1 MDHLP
6 IFCQLRDRDCLI
18 VGGGDVAE
26 RKARLLLDAGARLTV
41 NALAFIP
48 QFTAWADAGMLTLV
62 EGPFDESLLD
72 TCWLAIA
79 ATDDDALNQR
89 VSEAAEA
96 RRIFCNV
103 VDAPKAASFIM
114 PSIIDRSPLMVAVSS
129 GGTSPVLARL
139 LREKLES
146 LLPLHLGQVA
156 KYAGQLRGR
165 VKQQFATMGE
175 RRRFWEKLFVND
187 RLAQSLANN
196 DQKAITETTEQLIN
210 EPLDHRGE
218 VVLVGAGPGDAGL
231 LTLKGLQQIQQA
243 DVVVYDRLVSDDIMN
258 LVRRDADRVFVGK
271 RAGYHCVPQEEI
283 NQILLREAQKGKR
296 VVRLKG
302 GDPFIFGRGGEELE
316 TLCNAG
322 IPFSVVPGITAAS
335 GCSAYSGI
343 PLTHRDY
350 AQSVRLITG
359 HLKTGGE
366 ELETLCNAGIP
377 FSVVPGITAASGC
390 SAYSG
395 IPLTHRDYAQSVRLI
410 TGHLKTGGELD
421 WENLAAEKQTLVFYM
436 GLNQAATIQQKLIEY
451 GMPGEMPVAIVENG
465 TAVTQRVI
473 DGTLSQLGELAQQ
486 MNSPSL
492 IIIGRVVGLRDKLNW
507 FSNH

>member
-1 MDHLP
+1 MEYLP
-6 IFCQLRDRDCLI
+6 LFANIAGRPVLL
-18 VGGGDVAE
+18 VGGGEVAL

-41 NALAFIP
+41 VAPQLHDELAQLAAAGKLAVLHEAF
-48 QFTAWADAGMLTLV
+48 DAAHLQGQRLV
-62 EGPFDESLLD
+62 
-72 TCWLAIA
+72 IA
-79 ATDDDALNQR
+79 ATDDEVVNAQ
-89 VSEAAEA
+89 VAAAAEA
-96 RRIFCNV
+96 NGLWVNV
-103 VDAPKAASFIM
+103 VDDPANSSFIF
-114 PSIIDRSPLMVAVSS
+114 PSIIDRSPIMVAVSS
-129 GGTSPVLARL
+129 GGAAPVLARL
-139 LREKLES
+139 LRERLEA
-146 LLPLHLGQVA
+146 LLPSHLGA
-156 KYAGQLRGR
+156 LARLSGELRGR
-165 VKQQFATMGE
+165 VKQVLASLTE
-175 RRRFWEKLFVND
+175 RRRFWEKAFGSS
-187 RLAQSLANN
+187 RLLSLLQGG
-196 DQKAITETTEQLIN
+196 DETAARHWLNEQLDGT
-210 EPLDHRGE
+210 EAKGGE
-218 VVLVGAGPGDAGL
+218 IVLVGAGPGDAGL

-243 DVVVYDRLVSDDIMN
+243 DTVVYDRLVSDDIMN

-366 ELETLCNAGIP
+366 
-377 FSVVPGITAASGC
+377 
-390 SAYSG
+390 
-395 IPLTHRDYAQSVRLI
+395 
-410 TGHLKTGGELD
+410 LD

-436 GLNQAATIQQKLIEY
+436 GLNQAATIQQKLIEH

-473 DGTLSQLGELAQQ
+473 DGTLTQLGELAQQ

>member
-6 IFCQLRDRDCLI
+6 IFCQLRDRDCLL

-41 NALAFIP
+41 NAPDFVP
-48 QFTAWADAGMLTLV
+48 QFRVWADANMLTLV
-62 EGPFDESLLD
+62 QGEFNPALLD
-72 TCWLAIA
+72 NCWLAIA
-79 ATDDDALNQR
+79 ATDNEAVNQR
-89 VSEAAEA
+89 VSASAEE

-103 VDAPKAASFIM
+103 VDAPQQASFIM

-146 LLPLHLGQVA
+146 VLPLHLGQLA
-156 KYAGQLRGR
+156 HYAGQLRSR
-165 VKQQFATMGE
+165 VKKQFATVGE

-187 RLAQSLANN
+187 RLAQSLANE
-196 DQKAITETTEQLIN
+196 DRQAVADATEQLLT

-271 RAGYHCVPQEEI
+271 RSGYHCVPQEEI
-283 NQILLREAQKGKR
+283 NQILLREAQGKR

-316 TLCNAG
+316 TLCHAG

-343 PLTHRDY
+343 PLTHRDF
-350 AQSVRLITG
+350 AQGVRL
-359 HLKTGGE
+359 
-366 ELETLCNAGIP
+366 
-377 FSVVPGITAASGC
+377 V
-390 SAYSG
+390 
-395 IPLTHRDYAQSVRLI
+395 

-421 WENLAAEKQTLVFYM
+421 WENLAVEKQTLVFYM
-436 GLNQAATIQQKLIEY
+436 GLNQAPAIREKLIAH
-451 GMPGEMPVAIVENG
+451 GMAADMPAAIVENG
-465 TAVTQRVI
+465 TAITQKVVT
-473 DGTLSQLGELAQQ
+473 GTLEQLDILAQQ
-486 MNSPSL
+486 MASPAL
-492 IIIGRVVGLRDKLNW
+492 IIVGRVVGLRDKLNW

>member
-1 MDHLP
+1 MHHLP
-6 IFCQLRDRDCLI
+6 IFCQLRGRDCLL

-26 RKARLLLDAGARLTV
+26 RKARLLMEAGARLTV
-41 NALAFIP
+41 NALAFSP
-48 QFTAWADAGMLTLV
+48 QFTVWANEGMLTLAAG
-62 EGPFDESLLD
+62 EFNDALLD
-72 TCWLAIA
+72 TSWLVIA
-79 ATDDDALNQR
+79 ATDDNDVNQR
-89 VSEAAEA
+89 VSDAAEA

-103 VDAPKAASFIM
+103 VDAPKEASFIM

-139 LREKLES
+139 LREKLEAV
-146 LLPLHLGQVA
+146 LPQHLGQLA
-156 KYAGQLRGR
+156 GYAGKLRER
-165 VKQQFATMGE
+165 VKTHFDNVGE
-175 RRRFWEKLFVND
+175 RRRFWEKFFVND
-187 RLAQSLANN
+187 RLAQSLAN
-196 DQKAITETTEQLIN
+196 DDSQAVSDVTEQLLN
-210 EPLDHRGE
+210 EPLDKRGE

-258 LVRRDADRVFVGK
+258 LVRRDADRIFVGK

-283 NQILLREAQKGKR
+283 NQILLRAAQSGKR

-316 TLCNAG
+316 TLC
-322 IPFSVVPGITAAS
+322 
-335 GCSAYSGI
+335 
-343 PLTHRDY
+343 H
-350 AQSVRLITG
+350 
-359 HLKTGGE
+359 
-366 ELETLCNAGIP
+366 AGIP

-421 WENLAAEKQTLVFYM
+421 WANLAAEKQTLVFYM
-436 GLNQAATIQQKLIEY
+436 GLNQAATIQVQLIAH
-451 GMPGEMPVAIVENG
+451 GMESDMPVALVENG
-465 TAVTQRVI
+465 TSVKQRVVS
-473 DGTLSQLGELAQQ
+473 GSLNELGELATQVA
-486 MNSPSL
+486 SPAL
-492 IIIGRVVGLRDKLNW
+492 IIVGRVVALRDKLNW

>member
-6 IFCQLRDRDCLI
+6 IFCQLRDRECLL

-26 RKARLLLDAGARLTV
+26 RKARLLLDAGAKLTV
-41 NALAFIP
+41 NALDFAP
-48 QFTAWADAGMLTLV
+48 QFRVWAQEGMLTLA
-62 EGPFDESLLD
+62 EGEFDAALLD
-72 TCWLAIA
+72 KCWLAIA
-79 ATDDDALNQR
+79 ATDDDAVNAR
-89 VSEAAEA
+89 VSAEA
-96 RRIFCNV
+96 EQRRIFCNV
-103 VDAPKAASFIM
+103 VDAPQQASFIM

-146 LLPLHLGQVA
+146 LLPQHLGQVA
-156 KYAGQLRGR
+156 HFAGQLRGR
-165 VKQQFATMGE
+165 VKKQFDTVGE

-187 RLAQSLANN
+187 RLAQSLANQ
-196 DQKAITETTEQLIN
+196 DSKAIEATTEQLLS
-210 EPLDHRGE
+210 EPLDNRGE

-243 DVVVYDRLVSDDIMN
+243 DIVVYDRLVSDDIMN

-335 GCSAYSGI
+335 GCSAYAGI

-350 AQSVRLITG
+350 AQSVRL
-359 HLKTGGE
+359 
-366 ELETLCNAGIP
+366 
-377 FSVVPGITAASGC
+377 V
-390 SAYSG
+390 
-395 IPLTHRDYAQSVRLI
+395 

-421 WENLAAEKQTLVFYM
+421 WHNLAAEKQTLVFYM
-436 GLNQAATIQQKLIEY
+436 GLNQAATISARLREN
-451 GMPGEMPVAIVENG
+451 GMATDMPVALVENG
-465 TAVTQRVI
+465 TAVKQRVVS
-473 DGTLSQLGELAQQ
+473 GTLEELAELAQQ
-486 MNSPSL
+486 VASPAL
-492 IIIGRVVGLRDKLNW
+492 IIVGRVVALREKLNW

>member
-6 IFCQLRDRDCLI
+6 IFCQLRQRDCLL

-26 RKARLLLDAGARLTV
+26 RKARLLLDAGANVTV
-41 NALAFIP
+41 NALDFTP
-48 QFTAWADAGMLTLV
+48 QFQVWADSQMLTLV
-62 EGPFDESLLD
+62 QGEFIPSLLD
-72 TCWLAIA
+72 NCWLAIA
-79 ATDDDALNQR
+79 ATDDETVNQQ

-96 RRIFCNV
+96 RRIFCNM
-103 VDAPKAASFIM
+103 VDAPRQASFIM

-146 LLPLHLGQVA
+146 ILPLHLGQLA
-156 KYAGQLRGR
+156 RYAGHLRAR
-165 VKQQFATMGE
+165 VKQQFATVGE

-187 RLAQSLANN
+187 RLAQSLAN
-196 DQKAITETTEQLIN
+196 DDRQAVADTTEQLLT
-210 EPLDHRGE
+210 EPLEHRGE

-271 RAGYHCVPQEEI
+271 RSGYHCVPQEEI
-283 NQILLREAQKGKR
+283 NQILLREAQKGRR

-316 TLCNAG
+316 TLCEAG

-343 PLTHRDY
+343 PLTHRDF
-350 AQSVRLITG
+350 AQGVRL
-359 HLKTGGE
+359 
-366 ELETLCNAGIP
+366 
-377 FSVVPGITAASGC
+377 V
-390 SAYSG
+390 
-395 IPLTHRDYAQSVRLI
+395 

-421 WENLAAEKQTLVFYM
+421 WANLAVEKQTLVFYM
-436 GLNQAATIQQKLIEY
+436 GLNQAPAIRKKLIAH
-451 GMPGEMPVAIVENG
+451 GMAEDMPAAIVENG
-465 TAVTQRVI
+465 TAVTQKVVS
-473 DGTLSQLGELAQQ
+473 GTLGQLDILAQQ
-486 MNSPSL
+486 MASPAL
-492 IIIGRVVGLRDKLNW
+492 IIVGRVVGLRDKLNW

>member
-6 IFCQLRDRDCLI
+6 IFCQLRDRDCLL

-41 NALAFIP
+41 NALDFVP
-48 QFTAWADAGMLTLV
+48 QFQVWADSNMLTLV
-62 EGPFDESLLD
+62 QGEFNPVLLD
-72 TCWLAIA
+72 NCWLAIA
-79 ATDDDALNQR
+79 ATDNEAVNQQ
-89 VSEAAEA
+89 VSKSAEE

-103 VDAPKAASFIM
+103 VDAPQQASFIM

-146 LLPLHLGQVA
+146 VLPLHLGQLA
-156 KYAGQLRGR
+156 HYAGQLRSR
-165 VKQQFATMGE
+165 VKKQFATVGE

-187 RLAQSLANN
+187 RLAQSLANE
-196 DQKAITETTEQLIN
+196 DRQAVADATEQLLT

-271 RAGYHCVPQEEI
+271 RSGYHCVPQEEI
-283 NQILLREAQKGKR
+283 NQILLREAQGGKR

-316 TLCNAG
+316 TLCHAG

-343 PLTHRDY
+343 PLTHRDF
-350 AQSVRLITG
+350 AQGVRL
-359 HLKTGGE
+359 
-366 ELETLCNAGIP
+366 
-377 FSVVPGITAASGC
+377 V
-390 SAYSG
+390 
-395 IPLTHRDYAQSVRLI
+395 

-421 WENLAAEKQTLVFYM
+421 WENLAVEKQTLVFYM
-436 GLNQAATIQQKLIEY
+436 GLNQAPAIREKLIAH
-451 GMPGEMPVAIVENG
+451 GMVADMPAAIVENG
-465 TAVTQRVI
+465 TAITQKVVT
-473 DGTLSQLGELAQQ
+473 GTLEQLDILAKQ
-486 MNSPSL
+486 MASPAL
-492 IIIGRVVGLRDKLNW
+492 IIVGRVVGLRDKLNW

>member
-6 IFCQLRDRDCLI
+6 IFCQLRGRDCLL

-41 NALAFIP
+41 NALDFEP
-48 QFTAWADAGMLTLV
+48 QFHVWAEAGMLTLV
-62 EGPFDESLLD
+62 EGEFDSTLLD
-72 TCWLAIA
+72 TSWLAIA
-79 ATDDDALNQR
+79 ATDDDAVNAR
-89 VSEAAEA
+89 VSAEA
-96 RRIFCNV
+96 EQRRIFCNV
-103 VDAPKAASFIM
+103 VDAPKQASFIM
-114 PSIIDRSPLMVAVSS
+114 PSIIDRSPLIVAVSS

-146 LLPLHLGQVA
+146 LLPQHLGQVA
-156 KYAGQLRGR
+156 RFAGQLRGR
-165 VKQQFATMGE
+165 VKKQFASVGE

-187 RLAQSLANN
+187 RLAQSLANQ
-196 DQKAITETTEQLIN
+196 DEKAIAETTERLLS
-210 EPLDHRGE
+210 EPLDNRGE

-243 DVVVYDRLVSDDIMN
+243 DIVVYDRLVSDDIMN

-335 GCSAYSGI
+335 GCSAYAGI

-350 AQSVRLITG
+350 AQSVRLVTG
-359 HLKTGGE
+359 HLKTG
-366 ELETLCNAGIP
+366 
-377 FSVVPGITAASGC
+377 S
-390 SAYSG
+390 
-395 IPLTHRDYAQSVRLI
+395 
-410 TGHLKTGGELD
+410 ELD
-421 WENLAAEKQTLVFYM
+421 WHNLAAEKQTLVFYM
-436 GLNQAATIQQKLIEY
+436 GLNQAATIAEKLGEH
-451 GMPGEMPVAIVENG
+451 GMAADMPVALVENG
-465 TAVTQRVI
+465 TAVTQRVVE
-473 DGTLSQLGELAQQ
+473 GTLNDLPELAQQ
-486 MNSPSL
+486 VASPAL
-492 IIIGRVVGLRDKLNW
+492 IIVGRVVALREKLNW
-507 FSNH
+507 YSNH